1 MQDFVRAQHTQYVTG
16 SDSVHPA
23 YPFQLSARDLARFG
37 LLFARGG
44 RWQDQQIVPHGWVIE
59 STRPYSTTERGGGY
73 GYMWWVAANGKF
85 YPNVTLPDG
94 AFSANGSR
102 GHKVLVIPQWDLVIV
117 HRVNTFKP
125 KGSVSTAEFGKLVKL
140 ILDARL
146 ND

>member
-1 MQDFVRAQHTQYVTG
+1 MQDFVRAQHTRYVTG
-16 SDSVHPA
+16 PDSVHPA

-44 RWQDQQIVPHGWVIE
+44 RWGDRQIIPHGWVIE
-59 STRPYSTTERGGGY
+59 STRPYSTTSRGGGY

-85 YPNVTLPDG
+85 YPNVNLPDG
-94 AFSANGSR
+94 TFSANGYR

-117 HRVNTFKP
+117 HRVNTFEKE
-125 KGSVSTAEFGKLVKL
+125 GSVSTNEFGKLMKL

-146 ND
+146 KD